1 MILAASPGNTMEPK
15 CAFSLHEMT
24 SYLTQARIQIL
35 ESRRQIDRLKQA
47 SQALRSTVDDA
58 CRVVRQSRTCLRS
71 LSDTCDWYKCAEL

>member
-1 MILAASPGNTMEPK
+1 MEPK
-15 CAFSLHEMT
+15 SAFSLYEMRLH
-24 SYLTQARIQIL
+24 LTQARIQIL